1 MVALPGTF
9 KVVFSPL
16 LSKDEARI
24 AGLRFRV
31 RGFFSLLP
39 FGVWGSGLALR
50 GFGADNSDNALV
62 TRFRDRGLKT
72 FERGSLE
79 NKTPFQDSK
88 TAGSL
93 GFRTAVSPTGVALG
107 PVLGF

>member
-1 MVALPGTF
+1 MF
-9 KVVFSPL
+9 FSPL

-24 AGLRFRV
+24 AGVRFRV
-31 RGFFSLLP
+31 RVFFFPSYL
-39 FGVWGSGLALR
+39 SGLALR

-107 PVLGF
+107 PVFGF